1 MFLKGIHHLSAITA
15 NASDN
20 YDFYTR
26 VMGMRLVKKTV
37 NQDSPTMYHLFYGDE
52 VGNPGT
58 ELTFFEI
65 PMSGQTYRGT
75 NSISNTSL
83 RVPSDEALEYWVKR
97 FDEFGVAHEG
107 MKERAG
113 HRVIPFED
121 AEGQRLTLVSDEKN
135 TGVAGGTAWDKSPVP
150 AEYGI
155 IGLGP
160 IRLTV
165 QSSAKT
171 AIVLTEVLGFKQT
184 RQYAAEQAGLPDI
197 LVFETGE
204 GGNGAEIHLEE
215 RTDLPIERP
224 GKGSVHHV
232 ALRVEDDEQMKRWH
246 DKIKLSGFSNSGIVD
261 RFYFAALYFRD
272 PNGILFE
279 LSTDGPG
286 FATDEHVDHLGESLA
301 LPPFLEQHRAQIE
314 QALVPLTTS

>member
-1 MFLKGIHHLSAITA
+1 MFLKGMHHLSAITA

-26 VMGMRLVKKTV
+26 VLGMRLVKKTV

-52 VGNPGT
+52 MGRPGT

-83 RVPSDEALEYWVKR
+83 RVPSDVALDYWVKR

-107 MKERAG
+107 ITERAG

-121 AEGQRLTLVSDEKN
+121 AEGQRLTLVSDEN
-135 TGVAGGTAWDKSPVP
+135 NRGVSGGIPWSKSPVP
-150 AEYGI
+150 VEFGI

-165 QSSAKT
+165 QSAPKT
-171 AIVLTEVLGFKQT
+171 ATVLTELLGYKQT
-184 RQYAAEQAGLPDI
+184 RQYAAEQAGQADI

-204 GGNGAEIHLEE
+204 GGNGSEIHLEE
-215 RTDLPIERP
+215 RTDLPVERP
-224 GKGSVHHV
+224 GRGSVHHV
-232 ALRVEDDEQMKRWH
+232 ALRVEDGEE
-246 DKIKLSGFSNSGIVD
+246 IKQWYDRIKSAGFPNSGIVD
-261 RFYFAALYFRD
+261 RYYFAALYFRD

-286 FATDEHVDHLGESLA
+286 FATDEHVDHLGEKLA

-314 QALVPLTTS
+314 EALVPLTTV

>member
-37 NQDSPTMYHLFYGDE
+37 NQDTPTMYHLFYSDE
-52 VGNPGT
+52 IGRPGT
-58 ELTFFEI
+58 GLTFFEI

-83 RVPSDEALEYWVKR
+83 RVPSDAALDYWVKR

-107 MKERAG
+107 IKERAG

-121 AEGQRLTLVSDEKN
+121 PEGQRLTLVSDEKN
-135 TGVAGGTAWDKSPVP
+135 AGVAAGIPWDKSPVP
-150 AEYGI
+150 VEYGI

-165 QSSAKT
+165 KSSRDT
-171 AIVLTEVLGFKQT
+171 FTVLTKLLGFKQI
-184 RQYAAEQAGLPDI
+184 RQYPADKTGQADI

-224 GKGSVHHV
+224 GRGSVHHV
-232 ALRVEDDEQMKRWH
+232 ALRVEDDEEMKRWYEQ
-246 DKIKLSGFSNSGIVD
+246 IKLAGFSNSGIVD

-286 FATDEHVDHLGESLA
+286 FDTDEDFDHLGESLS
-301 LPPFLEQHRAQIE
+301 LPPFLEQHRAEIE
-314 QALVPLTTS
+314 EALVPLKTN